1 LNEYK
6 FSPATPEE
14 DNEKPSGDSAE
25 SKDWVPPELRINFD
39 KKTIENKAE
48 KPKTEEK
55 PEEKESTKLES
66 KPLFE
71 EPK

>member
-1 LNEYK
+1 MNEYK
-6 FSPATPEE
+6 FSPATQE
-14 DNEKPSGDSAE
+14 DNEKPSGDSAD

-39 KKTIENKAE
+39 KKTVENKAE